1 MRSPI
6 ANFSTPSARFEH
18 VHIDLVGPLP
28 SSRGNRYC
36 LTCVD
41 RYTRWP
47 EAFPIENIEAETVA
61 RTFIAGWV
69 ARFGTPVRVTT
80 DQGRQFESRLFR
92 HLNEMLG
99 SRHIRT
105 TAYHPAANGMVERF
119 HRQLKAAIRCH
130 ADDRWSDTLPTILLG
145 IRAAYREDLHASAAE
160 LVYGE
165 TIRLPGEFFAE
176 SKGNDAEPAEMVRQL
191 REAFKQIRPTEG
203 TRHGNRKSFIFK
215 DLKTASHVF
224 VRVDHAKSP
233 LQSPYDGPFPVVS
246 RTQKTYVVRLRGK
259 DTHIS
264 IDRLKPAY
272 VLSDTSDRECEPEEE
287 PPHPKRDEPTQRNTQ
302 VRTRSG
308 RHVRFPDRLQ
318 VRW

>member
-1 MRSPI
+1 
-6 ANFSTPSARFEH
+6 
-18 VHIDLVGPLP
+18 
-28 SSRGNRYC
+28 
-36 LTCVD
+36 
-41 RYTRWP
+41 
-47 EAFPIENIEAETVA
+47 
-61 RTFIAGWV
+61 
-69 ARFGTPVRVTT
+69 
-80 DQGRQFESRLFR
+80 
-92 HLNEMLG
+92 MLG
-99 SRHIRT
+99 TRHIRT

-176 SKGNDAEPAEMVRQL
+176 SKGNNAEPAEMVRQL

-233 LQSPYDGPFPVVS
+233 LQSTMARSPLFHA
-246 RTQKTYVVRLRGK
+246 RR
-259 DTHIS
+259 
-264 IDRLKPAY
+264 KP
-272 VLSDTSDRECEPEEE
+272 T
-287 PPHPKRDEPTQRNTQ
+287 
-302 VRTRSG
+302 
-308 RHVRFPDRLQ
+308 
-318 VRW
+318 

>member
-1 MRSPI
+1 M
-6 ANFSTPSARFEH
+6 
-18 VHIDLVGPLP
+18 
-28 SSRGNRYC
+28 
-36 LTCVD
+36 
-41 RYTRWP
+41 
-47 EAFPIENIEAETVA
+47 
-61 RTFIAGWV
+61 
-69 ARFGTPVRVTT
+69 
-80 DQGRQFESRLFR
+80 
-92 HLNEMLG
+92 
-99 SRHIRT
+99 
-105 TAYHPAANGMVERF
+105 
-119 HRQLKAAIRCH
+119 
-130 ADDRWSDTLPTILLG
+130 
-145 IRAAYREDLHASAAE
+145 
-160 LVYGE
+160 YGE

-259 DTHIS
+259 DTHVS
-264 IDRLKPAY
+264 IDRLKPTY
-272 VLSDTSDRECEPEEE
+272 VLSDSSDRECETEEE
-287 PPHPKRDEPTQRNTQ
+287 PPHPKRDKLTQRNTQ

-308 RHVRFPDRLQ
+308 IHVRFPDRLQ